1 MKRVAFR
8 SREEAGRLL
17 AGRLSGKGYLQ
28 PVVLAIS
35 PGGTVVGSEVA
46 NALGGMLGLLHAP
59 TPGCTC
65 GCARIA
71 IEGRTAIVVDDGIAL
86 GSSLFSWLD
95 ELRRRRPKRIVAAAP
110 VGAQSVLVELAPRVD
125 GVVCLLRPRDFRSS
139 GSFYQDFPDVSRA
152 EVLALLGHG
161 GPPS

>member
-1 MKRVAFR
+1 
-8 SREEAGRLL
+8 
-17 AGRLSGKGYLQ
+17 
-28 PVVLAIS
+28 
-35 PGGTVVGSEVA
+35 
-46 NALGGMLGLLHAP
+46 MLGLLHAP